1 MTDDDSRK
9 QQKQQCGNKDDP
21 KRGLVEKSCP
31 LAAVRGVVL
40 RVVRLCI
47 VLLQLLTL
55 CYARAVAVAFLAC
68 ADRLDAA
75 LGLLGGEVFK
85 ARCQRQRQPAHAVL
99 KHLDPCARGAC
110 VHARRLVFCGLDR
123 ISLDIAGRDAVIP
136 QRQGR
141 DGRVLIRCAVHRVG
155 QRQRNIAASVKAQF
169 QKRQRSRLRLLFRQ
183 TVCRA
188 VAFTA
193 LIQHC
198 AELRAELRG
207 NGQRVGI
214 YKFAVRAFHL

>member
-1 MTDDDSRK
+1 M
-9 QQKQQCGNKDDP
+9 
-21 KRGLVEKSCP
+21 EKPCP
-31 LAAVRGVVL
+31 LAAIRGVVL
-40 RVVRLCI
+40 RIVRLCV

-55 CYARAVAVAFLAC
+55 GHARAVAVAFLAC

-75 LGLLGGEVFK
+75 LGLLGREVFE
-85 ARCQRQRQPAHAVL
+85 ARCQRQRQPADAVL
-99 KHLDPCARGAC
+99 INFHPSARFVGI
-110 VHARRLVFCGLDR
+110 HARRLVFCGLDR
-123 ISLDIAGRDAVIP
+123 IALDIAGGDAVIP

-141 DGRVLIRCAVHRVG
+141 DGRVLIRCAVRRVG

-169 QKRQRSRLRLLFRQ
+169 QKRQRSRLRLLFRRA
-183 TVCRA
+183 VCRA

-198 AELRAELRG
+198 AKLRAELRRH
-207 NGQRVGI
+207 GQRVGI